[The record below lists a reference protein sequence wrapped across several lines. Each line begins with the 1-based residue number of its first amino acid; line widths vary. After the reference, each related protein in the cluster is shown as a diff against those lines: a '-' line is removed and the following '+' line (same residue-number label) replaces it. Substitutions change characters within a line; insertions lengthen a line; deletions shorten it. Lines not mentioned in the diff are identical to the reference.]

1 MYTDKLLQGEQLS
14 WGENFT
20 IFTNFGEICSP
31 KHVFVKIGESL
42 SHPKLMQTVNLMKI
56 ETDLLEFA

>member
-1 MYTDKLLQGEQLS
+1 M
-14 WGENFT
+14 GENFT

-42 SHPKLMQTVNLMKI
+42 SHPKLMQKVNLMKI